1 MLPRLFRQH
10 ARRKVPRNIYRA
22 YSTKPGYDQ
31 SDESTS
37 LPPLPLWRQYFPA
50 TSRAFQFRVC
60 LANPKTA
67 AHLAEAFVPAHS
79 RDKIIIEAF
88 PGPGT
93 LTRALLALPR
103 ARIKRIIVL
112 ENADMYLKYLQP
124 LEEVDDRIKVYPLSG
139 ELWSS
144 YSAIEEMGVLQDVP
158 IVPWDQGVHP
168 QLQFVSHLTSNV
180 AGEQLISQLL
190 RNIPEKHWLFR
201 YGRVPMS
208 LLMNEYIWN
217 RMLGTKASIRCKLS
231 MIAAATSLSSMAV
244 KADILKPYGDHFHPT
259 NRASSV
265 LKKDTKANLMRPGS
279 PFVGINIVPNEEQV
293 RALVNAEL
301 GDVESSVRSSS
312 RV

>member
-1 MLPRLFRQH
+1 
-10 ARRKVPRNIYRA
+10 
-22 YSTKPGYDQ
+22 
-31 SDESTS
+31 
-37 LPPLPLWRQYFPA
+37 
-50 TSRAFQFRVC
+50 
-60 LANPKTA
+60 
-67 AHLAEAFVPAHS
+67 
-79 RDKIIIEAF
+79 
-88 PGPGT
+88 
-93 LTRALLALPR
+93 
-103 ARIKRIIVL
+103 
-112 ENADMYLKYLQP
+112 MYLKYLQP

-293 RALVNAEL
+293 IKPGLMNAWDYCLRHLYVQRATPLEKAIGYLAPGAKSLLKSITSPDLSVRVDPKTAVRDLTVQEWEVLVNAFNQWPFAPEDLSVTDAL
-301 GDVESSVRSSS
+301 GLDEERGG
-312 RV
+312 